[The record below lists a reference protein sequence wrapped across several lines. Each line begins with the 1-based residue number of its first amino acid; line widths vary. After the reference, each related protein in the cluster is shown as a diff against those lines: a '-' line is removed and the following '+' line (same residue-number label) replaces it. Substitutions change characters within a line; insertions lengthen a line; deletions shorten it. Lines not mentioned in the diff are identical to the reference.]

1 VPLWTIWTKYR
12 PGGKLQKSVG
22 VQIVVSDQR
31 LTGEQ
36 SSVGLKV
43 ALRIIDAW
51 QATPRQACSILRIS
65 PSTFRRAARG
75 LGYGTRLDLDQQQ
88 RIGLVIG
95 IHGFLRAA
103 FSNQDNVRGF
113 PGFKN
118 ANAFFEGRTP
128 LEVMAQGDLI
138 SLYET
143 YKRIQQIHCGE
154 VVVG

>member
-1 VPLWTIWTKYR
+1 MANN
-12 PGGKLQKSVG
+12 QH
-22 VQIVVSDQR
+22 

-51 QATPRQACSILRIS
+51 RATPRQACCILRIS
-65 PSTFRRAARG
+65 LSTFRRAARG
-75 LGYGTRLDLDQQQ
+75 ERCGSRLDLDQQQ

-95 IHGFLRAA
+95 IHGFLREA
-103 FSNQDNVRGF
+103 FSNQDNVSGF

-118 ANAFFEGRTP
+118 SNSFFNGRTP

-143 YKRIQQIHCGE
+143 YKRIEQIHCGE
-154 VVVG
+154 VMAG